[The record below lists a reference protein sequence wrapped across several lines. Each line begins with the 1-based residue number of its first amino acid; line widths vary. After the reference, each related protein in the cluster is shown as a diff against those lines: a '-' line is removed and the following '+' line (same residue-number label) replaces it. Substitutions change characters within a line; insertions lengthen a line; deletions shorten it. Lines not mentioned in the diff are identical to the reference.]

1 MSVILCLYFFVQP
14 SASLLN
20 GYEAYLICVSARKE
34 QEERNMHV
42 EGKFSTVL
50 RFTVK
55 EAL

>member
-20 GYEAYLICVSARKE
+20 GYEAYLICVYARKE

-55 EAL
+55 QAL